1 MCLQV
6 KDQEV
11 HATVLH
17 QLLEV
22 FCSLFA
28 LVFYLSCVVS
38 LMLLVSVVMLF
49 GLPSVMEG
57 DHGNFG
63 EKSSHLKLTHLVVLL
78 AGLVLL

>member
-1 MCLQV
+1 
-6 KDQEV
+6 
-11 HATVLH
+11 
-17 QLLEV
+17 
-22 FCSLFA
+22 
-28 LVFYLSCVVS
+28 VFYLSCVVS

-57 DHGNFG
+57 DHGDFG